1 MFLTWGSFVTL
12 CFSYVIQI
20 IPTQMKRMPED
31 GSMDD
36 SSLSEEIIIDP
47 VVRGYIR
54 DWDAMEDLLHHV
66 LYSGLGWEMGNEGQ
80 ILFTDPLST
89 PKVRN
94 FFLLVSCQTLCCF
107 LIIIFIIHIINSNI
121 IIILVNEIIE

>member
-1 MFLTWGSFVTL
+1 
-12 CFSYVIQI
+12 
-20 IPTQMKRMPED
+20 MKRMPED

-89 PKVRN
+89 PKVRK
-94 FFLLVSCQTLCCF
+94 FFYLFLVKLFVVFLLLF
-107 LIIIFIIHIINSNI
+107 L
-121 IIILVNEIIE
+121 

>member
-1 MFLTWGSFVTL
+1 M
-12 CFSYVIQI
+12 
-20 IPTQMKRMPED
+20 IPTHMKRMPED
-31 GSMDD
+31 GLLDD
-36 SSLSEEIIIDP
+36 GSLSEDIIVDP

-94 FFLLVSCQTLCCF
+94 YLFLM
-107 LIIIFIIHIINSNI
+107 
-121 IIILVNEIIE
+121 LVNTLGSKIFDVSLLLFTSSILSSF